1 MKMSADEKMKKQ
13 IVPSVAPSAGDGFDG
28 FTDRREGSDGDD
40 RVGDSVIQGQ
50 LVKFTN
56 EAKWLLRSGE
66 EVPPELEPIAV
77 DVLRIFQKWINQA
90 PVETRVLGAGE
101 PVPDLE
107 VLNEAAPKSE
117 WRYYNNKHIG
127 PWQFQYIVYLLDP
140 NTMDRYTYAT
150 GTTGGGICVRDLVQK
165 VKWMRTFRGAQVCPI
180 VALSDVFMNTQFGG
194 RQRPHLIVKRW
205 IQFGGDKPALP
216 APSTPTPHSTTTA
229 QPLPGMKTVEEPSL
243 KEQMNDELPFD
254 DSPDLNVPK
263 AAAPFERNVAKGLAE
278 PKKPPASSKPTIT
291 KRGVQKIAAGRGR

>member
-1 MKMSADEKMKKQ
+1 MSADEKMKKQ

-90 PVETRVLGAGE
+90 PVETRVLWAGE

-205 IQFGGDKPALP
+205 ILLGGDGRALSAPMEPSPKFIDGVQENVENKPAIQSP
-216 APSTPTPHSTTTA
+216 PQSDA
-229 QPLPGMKTVEEPSL
+229 GVRTVEPPSYSEEL
-243 KEQMNDELPFD
+243 GDEIPSNGSAGKGD
-254 DSPDLNVPK
+254 RNTGSRAPTVRTATAK
-263 AAAPFERNVAKGLAE
+263 SAA
-278 PKKPPASSKPTIT
+278 KKPFPERARS
-291 KRGVQKIAAGRGR
+291 RA